1 MKTELTVVIPVLNS
15 NQHLIADLR
24 QLGQSLIKSSIST
37 EVVIVASSDSLHLT
51 NDQYEEICAKT
62 LLKIRAVTSVP
73 NNNSKSLGRLLRIG
87 NSLADSK
94 YVFFLIPEGK
104 YDSNFLPKA
113 LNSCRDGAA
122 LVIANRIHDGNTNI
136 TGAKVA
142 FAQQRLFSWAL
153 RIFGIKLPP
162 DSTNSTRLFEKHF
175 FDALAI
181 SGNGWDMLAEQTVKT
196 LLTNGRV
203 ETIDV
208 LIPTFDLVG
217 DYKVSFGDRI
227 FGVTRIT
234 IRTLLHKI
242 RIPWF

>member
-1 MKTELTVVIPVLNS
+1 MKTELTVVIPVIDN
-15 NQHLIADLR
+15 NQHLVADLSK
-24 QLGQSLIKSSIST
+24 LGQSLIKSSIST

-51 NDQYEEICAKT
+51 YNQYEDISAKS

-73 NNNSKSLGRLLRIG
+73 NKNSKSLGRLLRLG

-94 YVFFLIPEGK
+94 YVFFLVPEGK

-113 LNSCRDGAA
+113 LNSCRDGAE
-122 LVIANRIHDGNTNI
+122 LVIANRINEGNAHI
-136 TGAKVA
+136 AGAKVA
-142 FAQQRLFSWAL
+142 FTQQKLFSSVL
-153 RIFGIKLPP
+153 RFFGLHLPL

-181 SGNGWDMLAEQTVKT
+181 SGNGWDMLAEQTIKT
-196 LLTNGRV
+196 LLIKGRLM
-203 ETIDV
+203 TIDV
-208 LIPTFDLVG
+208 LIPTFNLAG
-217 DYKVSFGDRI
+217 DYKVSLGGRF

-234 IRTLLHKI
+234 VRTLLHKI